1 MTKILKNTILIIL
14 VISTYLFAKTDVII
28 LSDNVG
34 TEIDVHEN
42 RFYRIFPEEK
52 DLISAQILKIDR
64 DQYRLMIVKE
74 IAGERK
80 RVRRYLT
87 RNELDDLKMHVDEQ
101 PEFTKSQ
108 KIAMYEGMDFL
119 RAEKILNEIP
129 KPQYVVIGHSDDR
142 KLNGTLFKFEERL
155 IYIQTA
161 TAIER
166 VSLDKLHRL
175 SYRPVISDLDHLRPY
190 TYFFTGITGLLIARI
205 YNSQRPS
212 TYNEYGIPRN
222 DLDAYRQILGTVLGL
237 IFSSE
242 VFDAISTLLTPTET
256 IILSE
261 AEYDKENY

>member
-1 MTKILKNTILIIL
+1 MVKLLKLNELLKKIKKINSFAILIIL

-108 KIAMYEGMDFL
+108 NTTFSK
-119 RAEKILNEIP
+119 
-129 KPQYVVIGHSDDR
+129 
-142 KLNGTLFKFEERL
+142 KLC
-155 IYIQTA
+155 
-161 TAIER
+161 
-166 VSLDKLHRL
+166 S
-175 SYRPVISDLDHLRPY
+175 HL
-190 TYFFTGITGLLIARI
+190 GG
-205 YNSQRPS
+205 S
-212 TYNEYGIPRN
+212 
-222 DLDAYRQILGTVLGL
+222 ILG
-237 IFSSE
+237 
-242 VFDAISTLLTPTET
+242 APQ
-256 IILSE
+256 LSQ
-261 AEYDKENY
+261 AHKK